1 MDYRFS
7 DAIANTPKSFIREI
21 LKLTQSD
28 NIISFAGGLPNSA
41 LFPVDAIRHAAE
53 RVLSRDGRNTLQY
66 STTEGH
72 APLRAWIAERY
83 ARHGMKVAP
92 EQVLITNGS
101 QQALDLLGKVF
112 LNPGDA
118 VALENPSY
126 LGAIQAF
133 RLFRP
138 QFHSATLS
146 ADGIDVA
153 ELQAVMGQHQCRF
166 FYGIPNFQNPT
177 GLSYSAATRQQL
189 ATMLQQEQQL
199 MIEDDPYGALRFS
212 GSSLPPVAALAPEQV
227 VMLGSF
233 SKVCAPGMR
242 LGWMVAPVPVVAQL
256 AVAKQAAD
264 LHSGYF
270 SQRVL
275 YQYLQDNDLD
285 EHISQ
290 ISHAYQQQQQAM
302 VAALQQHLPPGIAH
316 TTPEGGMFLWLTL
329 PEHWSA
335 TDLFHIAV
343 RHGVAFVPGEPFFAD
358 ASQRHH
364 LRMSY
369 CTVDAATIHTG
380 VQRLAA
386 AMAEYAAQLPQ
397 HSKETQ

>member
-53 RVLSRDGRNTLQY
+53 HVLSRDGRNILQY

-83 ARHGMKVAP
+83 ARHGMNVAP

-146 ADGIDVA
+146 TDGIDVA
-153 ELQAVMGQHQCRF
+153 ELQAVMRQHQCRF

-177 GLSYSAATRQQL
+177 G
-189 ATMLQQEQQL
+189 
-199 MIEDDPYGALRFS
+199 
-212 GSSLPPVAALAPEQV
+212 
-227 VMLGSF
+227 
-233 SKVCAPGMR
+233 
-242 LGWMVAPVPVVAQL
+242 
-256 AVAKQAAD
+256 
-264 LHSGYF
+264 
-270 SQRVL
+270 
-275 YQYLQDNDLD
+275 
-285 EHISQ
+285 
-290 ISHAYQQQQQAM
+290 
-302 VAALQQHLPPGIAH
+302 
-316 TTPEGGMFLWLTL
+316 
-329 PEHWSA
+329 
-335 TDLFHIAV
+335 
-343 RHGVAFVPGEPFFAD
+343 
-358 ASQRHH
+358 
-364 LRMSY
+364 
-369 CTVDAATIHTG
+369 
-380 VQRLAA
+380 
-386 AMAEYAAQLPQ
+386 
-397 HSKETQ
+397 

>member
-1 MDYRFS
+1 
-7 DAIANTPKSFIREI
+7 
-21 LKLTQSD
+21 
-28 NIISFAGGLPNSA
+28 
-41 LFPVDAIRHAAE
+41 
-53 RVLSRDGRNTLQY
+53 
-66 STTEGH
+66 
-72 APLRAWIAERY
+72 
-83 ARHGMKVAP
+83 
-92 EQVLITNGS
+92 
-101 QQALDLLGKVF
+101 
-112 LNPGDA
+112 
-118 VALENPSY
+118 
-126 LGAIQAF
+126 
-133 RLFRP
+133 
-138 QFHSATLS
+138 
-146 ADGIDVA
+146 
-153 ELQAVMGQHQCRF
+153 
-166 FYGIPNFQNPT
+166 
-177 GLSYSAATRQQL
+177 
-189 ATMLQQEQQL
+189 MLQQEQQL

-242 LGWMVAPVPVVAQL
+242 LGWMVAPAPVLAQL

-275 YQYLQDNDLD
+275 YQYLQDNNLD